1 MTEINGASEHPG
13 WACYKGDPPQFSMR
27 GYGYITEQKSDRKSD
42 NDKDL
47 KPVSGPEKNAHVII
61 R

>member
-1 MTEINGASEHPG
+1 MEINGASEHPG
-13 WACYKGDPPQFSMR
+13 RACYKGDPHSSLWEDMAALLSW
-27 GYGYITEQKSDRKSD
+27 KSDRKSD

-47 KPVSGPEKNAHVII
+47 LPVSGPEKNAHVII